1 MSIVS
6 IVPFSPLDGY
16 PYLLGGG
23 CLVMVGTRSQRAG
36 MRILVA
42 LFLCA
47 SLSTPSMAESP
58 AGTYYLAGAADHKEM
73 LLIFREGGVFQMSVI
88 VKDGR
93 EVYQGNWSRKGDQLT
108 ITYRAGTKDCGGASV
123 PPQTFVQSFVRGA
136 VGLSLTRGD
145 VHRLFYKA
153 TAAQVGKVLG
163 VRQCN

>member
-1 MSIVS
+1 
-6 IVPFSPLDGY
+6 
-16 PYLLGGG
+16 
-23 CLVMVGTRSQRAG
+23 MVGMKLHRAG
-36 MRILVA
+36 IRILAA
-42 LFLCA
+42 LFLCVL
-47 SLSTPSMAESP
+47 LSAPCLAESP
-58 AGTYYLAGAADHKEM
+58 AGTYYLAAASDHKEM
-73 LLIFREGGVFQMSVI
+73 LLIFREGGVFQISVI

-108 ITYRAGTKDCGGASV
+108 ITYRAGTKDCGGASG

-163 VRQCN
+163 VHRCN

>member
-23 CLVMVGTRSQRAG
+23 LSRHGRNAVAAG
-36 MRILVA
+36 RNADPCCPVPMCVPVDA
-42 LFLCA
+42 VHGGK
-47 SLSTPSMAESP
+47 P
-58 AGTYYLAGAADHKEM
+58 GYYLAGAADHKEM

-108 ITYRAGTKDCGGASV
+108 ITYRAGTKDCGGASG